1 LNYDYKMKK
10 IAVLTSGGD
19 SPGMNAAIRAV
30 VRSAV
35 FHDIEVIGVFQGYQ
49 GLVDGDFK
57 RLNVRSV
64 AKILGRG
71 GTILKSARC
80 EAFLTV
86 EGRAKAFDNLQKNK
100 IDGLVVIGGNG
111 TFTGAL
117 KFYNE
122 FKFPVIGLPGTID
135 NDIDGTDYTIGFDT
149 ATNNVVDAVDKIR
162 DTADSHNRLF
172 FVEVMGRHNG
182 FIALSTGIATGA
194 IAVMTPETGITVD
207 GLVQVL
213 AEGQKSN
220 KTSSIVIVAEGN
232 PSGGAY
238 KLAQEVM
245 QRTDQYDIRITV
257 LGHLQRGGSPSC
269 SDRVLASRLGVEAVE
284 SLLKGS
290 VNCMVGVVND
300 RLVHTPFEKAITN
313 KIDTLKDEV
322 RIARIL
328 SI

>member
-1 LNYDYKMKK
+1 MKR

-35 FHDIEVIGVFQGYQ
+35 FHDIDVLGVFKGYQ
-49 GLVDGDFK
+49 GLVEGDFK
-57 RLNVRSV
+57 KLHVRSV

-80 EAFLTV
+80 EEFMSE
-86 EGRAKAFDNLQKNK
+86 EGRAKAIENLRNNNV
-100 IDGLVVIGGNG
+100 DGLVVIGGNG

-117 KFYNE
+117 KLYNE
-122 FKFPVIGLPGTID
+122 YGFPVIGLPGTID
-135 NDIDGTDYTIGFDT
+135 NDLDGTDNTIGFDT
-149 ATNNVVDAVDKIR
+149 ATNNVIEAVDKIR

-172 FVEVMGRHNG
+172 FVEVMGRDNG
-182 FIALSTGIATGA
+182 FIALRTGIATGA
-194 IAVMTPETGITVD
+194 IAVMTPETEISVD

-213 AEGQKSN
+213 EEGQKN
-220 KTSSIVIVAEGN
+220 KKSSSIVIVAEGN
-232 PSGGAY
+232 SSGGAY
-238 KLAQEVM
+238 ILAQEVKK
-245 QRTDQYDIRITV
+245 RTDQYDIRITV

-269 SDRVLASRLGVEAVE
+269 SDRFLASRLGIEAVE
-284 SLLKGS
+284 ALINGVTNS
-290 VNCMVGVVND
+290 MVGVVND
-300 RLVHTPFEKAITN
+300 SLVHTPFEDAIAN
-313 KIDTLKDEV
+313 KIHTLKDEV

>member
-1 LNYDYKMKK
+1 
-10 IAVLTSGGD
+10 
-19 SPGMNAAIRAV
+19 MNAAIRAV

-35 FHDIEVIGVFQGYQ
+35 FHNIEVIGVFQGYQ

-80 EAFLTV
+80 EAFHTV
-86 EGRAKAFDNLQKNK
+86 EGRKKAYENLQKNK

-122 FKFPVIGLPGTID
+122 FKFPIVGLPGTID
-135 NDIDGTDYTIGFDT
+135 NDLDGTDNTIGFDT
-149 ATNNVVDAVDKIR
+149 ATNNVVEAVDKIR

-182 FIALSTGIATGA
+182 FIALRTGIATGA
-194 IAVMTPETGITVD
+194 IAVMTPETKITVD

-213 AEGQKSN
+213 AEGQKS
-220 KTSSIVIVAEGN
+220 KKSSSIVIVAEGN

-238 KLAQEVM
+238 MLAQEVK

-284 SLLKGS
+284 SLLNGA
-290 VNCMVGVVND
+290 VNVMVGVVND
-300 RLVHTPFEKAITN
+300 RLVHTPFENAIAN

-322 RIARIL
+322 RIASIL

>member
-1 LNYDYKMKK
+1 MKR

-35 FHDIEVIGVFQGYQ
+35 FHDIDVLGVFKGYQ
-49 GLVDGDFK
+49 GLVEGDFK
-57 RLNVRSV
+57 KLHVRSV

-80 EAFLTV
+80 EEFMSE
-86 EGRAKAFDNLQKNK
+86 EGRAKAIENLRNNNV
-100 IDGLVVIGGNG
+100 DGLVVIGGNG

-117 KFYNE
+117 KLFNE
-122 FKFPVIGLPGTID
+122 YGFPVIGLPGTID
-135 NDIDGTDYTIGFDT
+135 NDLDGTDNTIGFDT
-149 ATNNVVDAVDKIR
+149 ATNNVIEAVDKIR

-172 FVEVMGRHNG
+172 FVEVMGRDNG
-182 FIALSTGIATGA
+182 FIALRTGIATGA
-194 IAVMTPETGITVD
+194 IAVMTPETEISVD

-213 AEGQKSN
+213 EEGQKN
-220 KTSSIVIVAEGN
+220 KKSSSIVIVAEGN
-232 PSGGAY
+232 SSGGAY
-238 KLAQEVM
+238 KLAQEVKK
-245 QRTDQYDIRITV
+245 RTDQYDIRITV

-269 SDRVLASRLGVEAVE
+269 SDRVLASRLGIEAVE
-284 SLLKGS
+284 ALINGVTNS
-290 VNCMVGVVND
+290 MVGVVND
-300 RLVHTPFEKAITN
+300 SLVHTPFEDAIAN
-313 KIDTLKDEV
+313 KIHTLKDEV

>member
-1 LNYDYKMKK
+1 
-10 IAVLTSGGD
+10 
-19 SPGMNAAIRAV
+19 MNAAIRAV

-35 FHDIEVIGVFQGYQ
+35 FHNIEVIGVFQGYQ

-80 EAFLTV
+80 EAFHTV
-86 EGRAKAFDNLQKNK
+86 EGRKKAYENLQKNK
-100 IDGLVVIGGNG
+100 IDGLVVVGGNG

-122 FKFPVIGLPGTID
+122 FKFPIVGLPGTID
-135 NDIDGTDYTIGFDT
+135 NDLDGTDNTIGFDT
-149 ATNNVVDAVDKIR
+149 ATNNVVEAVDKIR

-182 FIALSTGIATGA
+182 FIALRTGIATGA
-194 IAVMTPETGITVD
+194 IAVMTPETKITVD

-213 AEGQKSN
+213 AEGQKS
-220 KTSSIVIVAEGN
+220 KKSSSIVIVAEGN

-238 KLAQEVM
+238 MLAQEVK

-284 SLLKGS
+284 SLLSGA
-290 VNCMVGVVND
+290 VNVMVGVVND
-300 RLVHTPFEKAITN
+300 RLVHTPFENAIAN

-322 RIARIL
+322 RIASIL

>member
-1 LNYDYKMKK
+1 
-10 IAVLTSGGD
+10 
-19 SPGMNAAIRAV
+19 MNAAIRAV
-30 VRSAV
+30 VRSGV

-80 EAFLTV
+80 EAFMTV
-86 EGRAKAFDNLQKNK
+86 EGRAQAFANLQKNQ

-122 FKFPVIGLPGTID
+122 FKFPIIGLPGTID
-135 NDIDGTDYTIGFDT
+135 NDLDGTDNTIGFDT
-149 ATNNVVDAVDKIR
+149 ATNNVVEAVDKIR

-194 IAVMTPETGITVD
+194 IAVMTPETEITVD

-213 AEGQKSN
+213 AEGQKRN
-220 KTSSIVIVAEGN
+220 KSSSIVIVAEGN

-238 KLAQEVM
+238 KLAQEVK
-245 QRTDQYDIRITV
+245 QRTNQYDIRITV

-284 SLLKGS
+284 SLLNGA
-290 VNCMVGVVND
+290 VNGMVGVVND
-300 RLVHTPFEKAITN
+300 RLVHTPFEQAISN

>member
-1 LNYDYKMKK
+1 MMKR

-35 FHDIEVIGVFQGYQ
+35 FHDVEVIGVFKGYQ

-57 RLNVRSV
+57 KLNVRSV

-80 EAFLTV
+80 EEFKTP
-86 EGRAKAFDNLQKNK
+86 EGRAKAFANLQKNQ

-122 FKFPVIGLPGTID
+122 FKFPIIGLPGTID
-135 NDIDGTDYTIGFDT
+135 NDLDGTDNTIGFDT
-149 ATNNVVDAVDKIR
+149 ATNNVVEVVDKIR

-194 IAVMTPETGITVD
+194 IAVMTPETEITVD

-213 AEGQKSN
+213 AEGQKRN

-238 KLAQEVM
+238 KLAQEVK
-245 QRTDQYDIRITV
+245 QRTNQYDIRITV

-284 SLLKGS
+284 SLLNGA
-290 VNCMVGVVND
+290 VNGMVGVVND
-300 RLVHTPFEKAITN
+300 RLVHTPFEQAIAN
-313 KIDTLKDEV
+313 KIHTLKDEV

>member
-1 LNYDYKMKK
+1 
-10 IAVLTSGGD
+10 
-19 SPGMNAAIRAV
+19 MNAAIRAV

-35 FHDIEVIGVFQGYQ
+35 FHNIEVIGVFQGYQ

-80 EAFLTV
+80 EAFHTV
-86 EGRAKAFDNLQKNK
+86 EGRKKAYENLQKNK

-122 FKFPVIGLPGTID
+122 FKFPIVGLPGTID
-135 NDIDGTDYTIGFDT
+135 NDLDGTDNTIGFDT
-149 ATNNVVDAVDKIR
+149 ATNNVVEAVDKIR

-182 FIALSTGIATGA
+182 FIALRTGIATGA
-194 IAVMTPETGITVD
+194 IAVMTPETDITVD

-213 AEGQKSN
+213 AEGQKS
-220 KTSSIVIVAEGN
+220 KKSSSIVIVAEGN

-238 KLAQEVM
+238 MLAQEVK

-284 SLLKGS
+284 SLLSGAAN
-290 VNCMVGVVND
+290 VMVGVVND
-300 RLVHTPFEKAITN
+300 RLVHTPFENAIAN

-322 RIARIL
+322 RIASIL

>member
-1 LNYDYKMKK
+1 MKR

-30 VRSAV
+30 VRSGV

-57 RLNVRSV
+57 KLNVRSV

-80 EAFLTV
+80 EAFMTV
-86 EGRAKAFDNLQKNK
+86 EGRAKAFANLQKNQ

-122 FKFPVIGLPGTID
+122 FKFPIIGLPGTID
-135 NDIDGTDYTIGFDT
+135 NDLDGTDNTIGFDT
-149 ATNNVVDAVDKIR
+149 ATNNVVEAVDKIR

-194 IAVMTPETGITVD
+194 IAVMTPETEITVD

-213 AEGQKSN
+213 AEGQKRN

-238 KLAQEVM
+238 KLAQEVK

-284 SLLKGS
+284 SLLNGA
-290 VNCMVGVVND
+290 VNGMVGVVND
-300 RLVHTPFEKAITN
+300 RLVHTPFEQAIAN
-313 KIDTLKDEV
+313 KIHTLKDEV